1 MATGDSGEHEMELRG
16 TLKDFSLEAI
26 LGLIRNGHK
35 TGTLRL
41 VVTTPLRMPRQIDL
55 SFLAGEIASVQGGSL
70 YGLDALR
77 EAAICEEG
85 SFEFTVDS
93 ALSPQDE
100 TIPVAIEVALATIDE
115 ARNMMQTLSTN
126 PPGTGSAFSHGVPA
140 DETVHVSVEEFR
152 LLAVTRD
159 GMTVNDLVTANAA
172 PTVDSIRILHQ
183 LAERGL
189 LVAGPAVATVD
200 QMAYAGIV
208 SLVEYVGGQ
217 AGVKIFNQYFRPGTP
232 VTEWARAVP
241 AFRSA
246 FQGLVGAEK
255 TSEVIAGLREIT
267 G

>member
-1 MATGDSGEHEMELRG
+1 MELRG
-16 TLKDFSLEAI
+16 TLRDFSLEAI

-41 VVTTPLRMPRQIDL
+41 VVTTPLGMPRQIDL
-55 SFLAGEIASVQGGSL
+55 SFLDGEIASAQGGSL
-70 YGLDALR
+70 SGLDALR
-77 EAAICEEG
+77 EAAICVEG
-85 SFEFTVDS
+85 SFEFTVDG
-93 ALSPQDE
+93 AFSPQDGS
-100 TIPVAIEVALATIDE
+100 IPIAMEVALATIDE
-115 ARNMMQTLSTN
+115 ARNTMKTLSTN
-126 PPGTGSAFSHGVPA
+126 PPGIGSAFSHGIPA
-140 DETVHVSVEEFR
+140 GETVHISAEEFR

-159 GMTVNDLVTANAA
+159 GMTVSDLVAA
-172 PTVDSIRILHQ
+172 SAVPTVDSIRILHQ
-183 LAERGL
+183 LTERGL
-189 LVAGPAVATVD
+189 LVAGPTVAPVD
-200 QMAYAGIV
+200 QMAYAGVV

-232 VTEWARAVP
+232 VTDWARAVP